1 MASRKA
7 KPNSTKDLQAQ
18 SLRHAHNH
26 GQPWSDDEVARLVD
40 GIRRDGIRRDETSYE
55 MALAVGRSYYSTNTA
70 RGHVRFA
77 LNHWS
82 ILAASAPKRKR

>member
-40 GIRRDGIRRDETSYE
+40 GIRRDETSYE

-70 RGHVRFA
+70 RATCGSH
-77 LNHWS
+77 
-82 ILAASAPKRKR
+82 